1 MKKTK
6 LQKLRAIGKPA
17 RTTQEWRSS
26 VNSQG
31 GRRPA
36 SAFGVSSVKQAAG
49 VFGTA
54 LAQFIRKKAN

>member
-1 MKKTK
+1 
-6 LQKLRAIGKPA
+6 LLVVFQIRQGGKPA
-17 RTTQEWRSS
+17 RTTQEWGSS

-36 SAFGVSSVKQAAG
+36 FAFGVSSVKQAAG